1 MVAFDTQ
8 NLDGIDLFMEEIE
21 QLSASELPT
30 QLSGAVACAGCVFC
44 AGSLSSIG
52 STGSSFSSTSSF
64 STAS

>member
-1 MVAFDTQ
+1 MSFTNQDQ
-8 NLDGIDLFMEEIE
+8 EQIDLFMEEIE

-30 QLSGAVACAGCVFC
+30 QLSAAVGCAGCVFC

>member
-1 MVAFDTQ
+1 VSVDHQ
-8 NLDGIDLFMEEIE
+8 GLDDIDLFMEEIE
-21 QLSASELPT
+21 QLAASELPA